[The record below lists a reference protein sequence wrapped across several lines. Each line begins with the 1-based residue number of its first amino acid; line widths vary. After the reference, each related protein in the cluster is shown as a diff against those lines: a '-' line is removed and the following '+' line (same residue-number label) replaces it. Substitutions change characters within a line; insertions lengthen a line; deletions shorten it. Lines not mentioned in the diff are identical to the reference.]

1 MKKAGLTFIYLFLFL
16 SVFSQ
21 QYNFHNYSVKEGVAQ
36 SQVYSL
42 LQDSRGYLWM
52 GTRGGG
58 ISRFDGMNF
67 KTYTINDGLL
77 NNYVFC
83 IKEDAQHN
91 LWIGSNSGLTQ
102 YNGIEFHNYQPAGD
116 SAQVWVQDIAMDK
129 KGRKWLATNSG
140 VMFLDNQQHFTNVTD
155 LLKEKRTV
163 INSIHVDGE
172 GTIWYG
178 NGEGLFRITEN
189 NGSFSSVRYGKE
201 RGFRTNSITCIK
213 EDKNGALWI
222 GTYGDG
228 AYEYIN
234 NKFLRIDFNAELY
247 KQTVLDIYFDNHDNV
262 WFATLSSGIAQYNT
276 LAKTF
281 NWLSENEGLSNNHVQ
296 SIVQDKSGNY
306 WFGTS
311 GGGVCNYFGKQ
322 FTNYDKSSGLGGSFI
337 YSIFRDSKQRL
348 WIGTSDKGL
357 SVFDSARFFN
367 YNTANG
373 FANVK
378 VKAINEDRDGNI
390 YIGTDGEGVF
400 VFDGAEFKPFEGL
413 TKKYIRAIEKDKAGD
428 LYIATA
434 GTGLY
439 KLSID
444 QGKTTL
450 QNFTTAD
457 GLMHNRLTCLHY
469 DKQERLW
476 YGTEN
481 NGIGFLMNDVVQ
493 KNRLSKKEGL
503 PSNTI
508 RCLTEDES
516 GYLWIGTGG
525 SGIAS
530 VPLYQG
536 DLKVRTIDHT
546 SGLTSSNIYLM
557 TVDTKNN
564 LFVGTETGL
573 DYISLDKSRKPIDIK
588 HFSKGEGFTGIETCQ
603 NSVFNDADG
612 TIWFGT
618 INGLS
623 KYNPANLVKNE
634 NPPVTSITDVQLFYE
649 SLSNTPYKK
658 FINDWGLISHLEL
671 PYFENH
677 LSFDFFAIN
686 FSNPDAVKY
695 KWKLEG
701 FDKEWSPV
709 SKNHSILYSNLS
721 SGDYTFMVKACN
733 EDGVWNNEPTTLKF
747 HISSPIW
754 LRWWFI
760 AIIVL
765 LTITVLFF
773 IFRWREQRFLA
784 KAAEQ
789 QRKLK
794 LEKDVVEL
802 EQKALRLQMNP
813 HFIFNALNSIQ
824 SQIGTD
830 NEQTARYYLAKFS
843 RLMRQILDN
852 SRNTLISLEEEVST
866 LENYLLIE
874 KFCNGDRFDYKIN
887 VSGQLEQDYIKV
899 PPMLLQPFV
908 ENAIKHGLKTI
919 DGKRGMIHV
928 NFEEKHAL
936 LECSVTDNGIG
947 RIRSEELNKVS
958 KETYHKSTALLVTQE
973 RLALL
978 TYEGEVQSLEIIDL
992 YDEQGIATGTKIIVR
1007 IPLL

>member
-1 MKKAGLTFIYLFLFL
+1 
-16 SVFSQ
+16 
-21 QYNFHNYSVKEGVAQ
+21 VKDGVAQ

-58 ISRFDGMNF
+58 LSRFDGMNF
-67 KTYTINDGLL
+67 KTYTLNDGLI

-83 IKEDAQHN
+83 IKEDEEHI
-91 LWIGSNSGLTQ
+91 LWIGTNSGISR
-102 YNGIEFHNYQPAGD
+102 YNGIEFKNYQPASD
-116 SAQVWVQDIAMDK
+116 STQVWIQDIAIDK

-140 VMFLDNQQHFTNVTD
+140 VMFLDKQQVFTNVTD

-163 INSIHVDGE
+163 VNAIHVDEDGN
-172 GTIWYG
+172 IWYG
-178 NGEGLFRITEN
+178 DGDGLYKITET
-189 NGSFSSVRYGKE
+189 NGSFFSEYYGKE
-201 RGFRTNSITCIK
+201 KGFRTNSITSIK
-213 EDKNGALWI
+213 ADKNGTLWI

-228 AYEYIN
+228 VYHYS
-234 NKFLRIDFNAELY
+234 NKKFQRIDPHAELY

-262 WFATLSSGIAQYNT
+262 WLATLSSGMVQYS
-276 LAKTF
+276 LAAKTF
-281 NWLSENEGLSNNHVQ
+281 NWLTETEGLSNNHVQ
-296 SIVQDKSGNY
+296 SILQDKSGNY

-322 FTNYDKSSGLGGSFI
+322 FTQYDKSSGLGGNFI

-367 YNTANG
+367 YNGVNG
-373 FANVK
+373 FANLK
-378 VKAINEDRDGNI
+378 VKAINEDNRGI
-390 YIGTDGEGVF
+390 LYIGTDGDGVF
-400 VFDGAEFKPFEGL
+400 TFDGIEFKPFEGL
-413 TKKYIRAIEKDKAGD
+413 TKRYIRAIVKDKSGN

-439 KLSID
+439 KVSFEEEVPR
-444 QGKTTL
+444 L
-450 QNFTTAD
+450 QNFTTNN

-481 NGIGFLMNDVVQ
+481 NGIGLFINDVVQ
-493 KNRLSKKEGL
+493 KNILSKKEGL

-525 SGIAS
+525 SGIAA

-536 DLKVRTIDHT
+536 DMKIRTIDHT
-546 SGLTSSNIYLM
+546 NGLTSSNIYLM
-557 TVDTKNN
+557 TVDQNNN

-573 DYISLDKSRKPIDIK
+573 DYIYLDKLRKPLEIK
-588 HFSKGEGFTGIETCQ
+588 HYSKGEGFTGIETCQ

-634 NPPVTSITDVQLFYE
+634 NEPVTSLTDVKLFYE
-649 SLSNTPYKK
+649 SLSNTTYKK
-658 FINDWGLISHLEL
+658 FVSDWGVISYLDL
-671 PYFENH
+671 PYYDNH
-677 LSFDFFAIN
+677 LSFEFFAIN

-701 FDKEWSPV
+701 FDKEWSPA

-721 SGDYTFMVKACN
+721 AGDYVFMVKACN
-733 EDGVWNNEPTTLKF
+733 EDGVWNKEPVTLKF

-760 AIIVL
+760 ALIIL
-765 LTITVLFF
+765 LSMTVVFF
-773 IFRWREQRFLA
+773 IFRWREKRFIA

-789 QRKLK
+789 QRKLQ

-852 SRNTLISLEEEVST
+852 SRNTLISLEEEVNT

-874 KFCNGDRFDYKIN
+874 KFCNGDRFDYRIT
-887 VSGQLEQDYIKV
+887 VASQMEQDYVKV

-908 ENAIKHGLKTI
+908 ENAIKHGLKYSE
-919 DGKRGMIHV
+919 GKRGMIHV
-928 NFEEKHAL
+928 NFEEKNGL
-936 LECSVTDNGIG
+936 IECSVTDNGIG
-947 RIRSEELNKVS
+947 RTRSEELNKVS

-978 TYEGEVQSLEIIDL
+978 NYEINVQSLEIIDL
-992 YDEQGIATGTKIIVR
+992 YDEQGSPAGTKIIVR
-1007 IPLL
+1007 IPFL